1 MPYNQ
6 TAVGMGSAPGAGG
19 MGRDRITQ
27 ALMNIQNP
35 PPVSS
40 MPQQPPPV
48 IAPPGGGGGMTAAPG
63 IGGAGTMP
71 GAAPMMPQMN
81 AAVPG
86 AMQPGGAMA
95 PGMGMGTGMGMPGQQ
110 QPGPMAQ
117 PPAMGAQY

>member
-6 TAVGMGSAPGAGG
+6 TTVGMGGSGG
-19 MGRDRITQ
+19 QGRDRITQ
-27 ALMNIQNP
+27 ALMNIQSP

-40 MPQQPPPV
+40 MPQQPMPTG
-48 IAPPGGGGGMTAAPG
+48 APPMGGITAAPA

-71 GAAPMMPQMN
+71 GAAPSRPMMPQMQ

-95 PGMGMGTGMGMPGQQ
+95 PGMGMPQMPGLQQ
-110 QPGPMAQ
+110 QGPMAQ
-117 PPAMGAQY
+117 PPAMGGQY

>member
-27 ALMNIQNP
+27 ALMAIQNP

-48 IAPPGGGGGMTAAPG
+48 TAPPGGGGGMTAAPG
-63 IGGAGTMP
+63 VGGAGTMP

>member
-6 TAVGMGSAPGAGG
+6 TAVGMGGAGG
-19 MGRDRITQ
+19 MGRDKITQ

-40 MPQQPPPV
+40 MPQQPPP
-48 IAPPGGGGGMTAAPG
+48 ITAPPGGGGGMSAAPG
-63 IGGAGTMP
+63 VGGAGTMP

-86 AMQPGGAMA
+86 SMQPGGAMA
-95 PGMGMGTGMGMPGQQ
+95 PGMGMGAGMGMPGQQ
-110 QPGPMAQ
+110 QPQMPQAQ